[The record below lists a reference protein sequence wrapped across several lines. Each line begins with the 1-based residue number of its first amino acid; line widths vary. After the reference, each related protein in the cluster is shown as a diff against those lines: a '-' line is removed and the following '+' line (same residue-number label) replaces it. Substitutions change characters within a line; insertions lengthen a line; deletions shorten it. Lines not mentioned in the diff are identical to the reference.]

1 MRKSGRVG
9 NDFVASAYRKEHWRA
24 RAETSILSYRCVG
37 ETLPLGYSLYQE
49 VTREGRWLAYGPH
62 RNQEQ
67 GSFSSEEGERCQ
79 GGLYGRTDSYSI
91 TRIVGDVG
99 GLARV
104 VSWSGRN
111 EGGDDCNSSVYLPWT
126 PHHLQLAVYT
136 LSQGFLAGGTE
147 QPRTGVGGIW
157 LSQRWVMA
165 GEGQEGH

>member
-67 GSFSSEEGERCQ
+67 GSVSSEEGERCQ
-79 GGLYGRTDSYSI
+79 GGLYGRTDSFSI
-91 TRIVGDVG
+91 TRIIGDVG

-111 EGGDDCNSSVYLPWT
+111 EGGDDCNSSVCLLWT
-126 PHHLQLAVYT
+126 PIISSWQCTHSLRA
-136 LSQGFLAGGTE
+136 S
-147 QPRTGVGGIW
+147 
-157 LSQRWVMA
+157 
-165 GEGQEGH
+165 